1 MQIQAISPLAARIE
15 RNIATVI
22 FGKEKQI
29 RLLMTALLAGGHVL
43 LDDIPGTGKTTLA
56 RALAR
61 SISADAKR
69 IQFTPDLLPNDIT
82 GINVF
87 DPGTQS
93 FTFRH
98 GPVFSNLV
106 IADELNRATPRTQ
119 SALLECMG
127 ERQVTVDG
135 VTYPLEAPFFVV
147 ATQNPLESQG
157 TFPLPEAQIDR
168 FLMRL
173 SLGYPEREAER
184 AMLDGHVVVSP
195 LASLG
200 PVCTRAEIVEAAA
213 AVRQVTVSA
222 KVKGYILDLVA
233 ESRTNAR
240 VRLGVSP
247 RGALAL
253 MNAAQAYS
261 AIAGRD
267 FVLPDDVR
275 AVAVPVMAHRIVS
288 RSQNAIRLT
297 DTGESIVELILDTVP
312 APID

>member
-15 RNIATVI
+15 ANIARVI
-22 FGKEKQI
+22 FGKERQI
-29 RLLMTALLAGGHVL
+29 RLMLTALLAGGHLL
-43 LDDIPGTGKTTLA
+43 LDDIPGTGKTTLV
-56 RALAR
+56 RALAA
-61 SISADAKR
+61 SVSAEAKR
-69 IQFTPDLLPNDIT
+69 IQFTPDLLPSDIT

-87 DPGTQS
+87 DPAAQR
-93 FTFRH
+93 FTFRP
-98 GPVFSNLV
+98 GPIFANVI

-135 VTYPLEAPFFVV
+135 VTYPLAAPFFVA

-168 FLMRL
+168 FLMRI
-173 SLGYPEREAER
+173 SLGYPERDSER
-184 AMLDGHVVVSP
+184 AMLDNHGVASP
-195 LASLG
+195 LSALA
-200 PVCTRAEIVEAAA
+200 PVCTREEITA
-213 AVRQVTVSA
+213 AVDAVRGVTVSD

-233 ESRTNAR
+233 ESRTSAR

-253 MNAAQAYS
+253 MHAAQAYA
-261 AIAGRD
+261 AIEGRD

-275 AVAVPVMAHRIVS
+275 SVAVPVMAHRIIS
-288 RSQNAIRLT
+288 RSQNAIRLN

>member
-1 MQIQAISPLAARIE
+1 
-15 RNIATVI
+15 
-22 FGKEKQI
+22 
-29 RLLMTALLAGGHVL
+29 
-43 LDDIPGTGKTTLA
+43 
-56 RALAR
+56 
-61 SISADAKR
+61 
-69 IQFTPDLLPNDIT
+69 
-82 GINVF
+82 
-87 DPGTQS
+87 
-93 FTFRH
+93 
-98 GPVFSNLV
+98 
-106 IADELNRATPRTQ
+106 
-119 SALLECMG
+119 
-127 ERQVTVDG
+127 
-135 VTYPLEAPFFVV
+135 
-147 ATQNPLESQG
+147 
-157 TFPLPEAQIDR
+157 
-168 FLMRL
+168 MRL

-297 DTGESIVELILDTVP
+297 DTGESIVRVNP
-312 APID
+312 RYGASSH

>member
-1 MQIQAISPLAARIE
+1 MQIQMIAPLAARVE
-15 RNIATVI
+15 QNIATVI

-29 RLLMTALLAGGHVL
+29 RLMLTALLAGGHVL

-61 SISADAKR
+61 SISAEAKR

-82 GINVF
+82 GINVY
-87 DPGTQS
+87 DPRSQT
-93 FTFRH
+93 FTFRP
-98 GPVFSNLV
+98 GPVFSNIV

-135 VTYPLEAPFFVV
+135 VTYPLESPFFVV

-173 SLGYPEREAER
+173 SLGYPEREREH
-184 AMLDGHVVVSP
+184 AMLDGHGAVSP

-200 PVCTRAEIVEAAA
+200 AVCSKAEITEAAA
-213 AVRQVTVSA
+213 AVRQVVVSD
-222 KVKGYILDLVA
+222 KVKGYILDLIA
-233 ESRTNAR
+233 ESRANAR

-253 MNAAQAYS
+253 MNAAQAYA
-261 AIAGRD
+261 AIEGRD
-267 FVLPDDVR
+267 FVLPDDVKS
-275 AVAVPVMAHRIVS
+275 VAVPVMAHRIIS

-312 APID
+312 APIE